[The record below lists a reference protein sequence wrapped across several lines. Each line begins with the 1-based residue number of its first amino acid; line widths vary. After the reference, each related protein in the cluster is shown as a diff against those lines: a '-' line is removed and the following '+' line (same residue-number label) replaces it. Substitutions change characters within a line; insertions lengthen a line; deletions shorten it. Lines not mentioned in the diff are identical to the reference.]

1 MASEEG
7 LIANGTSIHAGLR
20 TRLWG
25 HSFSDYDHDEQ
36 VGFVYV
42 EADGLASKLTLLIQD
57 IDTLGVQG
65 IIDAIID
72 TVGTSNPV
80 YLSIDIDVIDP
91 GICPGTGTPESGGWT
106 TRELRQIIRGLEPLR
121 IVGADL
127 VEVSPPYD
135 NTGETTALAAA
146 DIVFE
151 MISIMVKNPGF
162 EGPVVEAP
170 EPRIPKYKRGK
181 SRDRIEL

>member
-20 TRLWG
+20 TRLFG
-25 HSFSDYDHDEQ
+25 KTFSDFDHDEE
-36 VGFVYV
+36 VGFVYI
-42 EADGLASKLTLLIQD
+42 ETDGTFLILARLISD
-57 IDTLGVQG
+57 IDKIGVQG
-65 IIDAIID
+65 VIDTIVQ
-72 TVGTSNPV
+72 TVGTTNPV

-121 IVGADL
+121 IVGGDL

-135 NTGETTALAAA
+135 NTGETTALAAS
-146 DIVFE
+146 DLVFE

-162 EGPVVEAP
+162 EGPNVEIA
-170 EPRIPKYKRGK
+170 EPRLPKVKVATR
-181 SRDRIEL
+181 RDEL

>member
-1 MASEEG
+1 M
-7 LIANGTSIHAGLR
+7 
-20 TRLWG
+20 
-25 HSFSDYDHDEQ
+25 
-36 VGFVYV
+36 
-42 EADGLASKLTLLIQD
+42 
-57 IDTLGVQG
+57 
-65 IIDAIID
+65 
-72 TVGTSNPV
+72 GTSNPV

-135 NTGETTALAAA
+135 NTGETTALAAS
-146 DIVFE
+146 DLVFE

-162 EGPVVEAP
+162 EGPEVDIAK
-170 EPRIPKYKRGK
+170 PRLPKANVATKR
-181 SRDRIEL
+181 DEL